1 MSASREKN
9 KRKELNASAEAPA
22 TPAKKGMSKGLKWT
36 IGIICLVLVIAI
48 VTFFSMLTS
57 GYLAGHTTAATVDSH
72 KLSPAM
78 VNYFYKEAYN
88 SMSSQYGD
96 MMSYMID
103 SNTPLNEQYYDEE
116 NGITW
121 ADTLIEQGLTSA
133 ARIYAIYDEAVA
145 NGETLSDDDQSSI
158 DATVSNLSVYAT
170 YYGYSNVNGYL
181 AAMYGTGCNEKNFRE
196 FLSIETLA
204 NNYSQKVY
212 DTPVYTEDELA
223 ADYAADP
230 NAYDTVDYRVFAVTD
245 ALFDEEDEEKLADLK
260 KTAADELLAAAEEG
274 DEAFIQAAYD
284 HASEDTKENYE
295 DDSYTLRTDVGH
307 SDSDL
312 SNWLFESDRKTGDAT
327 CVETSGT
334 YYVAIFES
342 RDTHDYALPNVR
354 HILISVSDTTDEETM
369 ATAKETAEKLLA
381 EYEAGEHTEDAFA
394 AIGDAAYADGTAAES
409 ARYEDITPGQ
419 MVEDFENWCFDASRQ
434 VGDSGIV
441 ETTYGY
447 HIMYFSGTCD
457 HPYWY
462 VVAEQDYVNGRQQE
476 ILNEIV
482 DSRPVEVDYDK
493 VVLANTGL
501 LS

>member
-22 TPAKKGMSKGLKWT
+22 TPAKKGMSTGLKWT

-57 GYLAGHTTAATVDSH
+57 GYFAGHTTAATVGSH

-96 MMSYMID
+96 MMSYIID

-121 ADTLIEQGLTSA
+121 ADTLIEQGLNSA

-181 AAMYGTGCNEKNFRE
+181 AAMYGAGCNEKNFRE

-342 RDTHDYALPNVR
+342 RNTHDYALPNAR
-354 HILISVSDTTDEETM
+354 HILISVSDTTDEEAM

-434 VGDSGIV
+434 VGDTGIV
-441 ETTYGY
+441 ESTYGY
-447 HIMYFSGTCD
+447 HVMYFSGFGTNYRMKLVED
-457 HPYWY
+457 EQRGNVYTDWLTATTENASY
-462 VVAEQDYVNGRQQE
+462 ETVASGMRFVT
-476 ILNEIV
+476 
-482 DSRPVEVDYDK
+482 K
-493 VVLANTGL
+493 
-501 LS
+501 

>member
-57 GYLAGHTTAATVDSH
+57 GYLAGHTTAATVGSH

-96 MMSYMID
+96 MMSYIID

-181 AAMYGTGCNEKNFRE
+181 AAMYGAGCNEKNFRE

-342 RDTHDYALPNVR
+342 RNTHDYALPNAR
-354 HILISVSDTTDEETM
+354 HILISDTTDEEAM

-434 VGDSGIV
+434 VGDTGIV
-441 ETTYGY
+441 ESTYGY
-447 HIMYFSGTCD
+447 HVMYFSGFGTNYRMKLVED
-457 HPYWY
+457 EQRGNVYTDWLTATTENASY
-462 VVAEQDYVNGRQQE
+462 ETVASGMRFVT
-476 ILNEIV
+476 
-482 DSRPVEVDYDK
+482 K
-493 VVLANTGL
+493 
-501 LS
+501 

>member
-57 GYLAGHTTAATVDSH
+57 GYLAGHTTAATVGSH

-96 MMSYMID
+96 MMSYIID

-181 AAMYGTGCNEKNFRE
+181 AAMYGAGCNEKNFRE

-223 ADYAADP
+223 ADYAAAP

-342 RDTHDYALPNVR
+342 RNTHDYALPNAR
-354 HILISVSDTTDEETM
+354 HILISVSDTTDEEAM

-394 AIGDAAYADGTAAES
+394 AIGAAAYADGTAAES

-434 VGDSGIV
+434 VGDTGIV
-441 ETTYGY
+441 ESTYGY
-447 HIMYFSGTCD
+447 HVMYFSGFGTNYRMKLVED
-457 HPYWY
+457 EQRGNVYTDWLTATTENASY
-462 VVAEQDYVNGRQQE
+462 ETVASGMRFVT
-476 ILNEIV
+476 
-482 DSRPVEVDYDK
+482 K
-493 VVLANTGL
+493 
-501 LS
+501 

>member
-9 KRKELNASAEAPA
+9 KRKEQIASGE
-22 TPAKKGMSKGLKWT
+22 TPAAPEKKGMSKGLKWT

-57 GYLAGHTTAATVDSH
+57 GYLARHATAATVGGH
-72 KLSPAM
+72 KLTPAM

-96 MMSYMID
+96 MMSYLID
-103 SNTPLNEQYYDEE
+103 TNTPLNEQYYDEE

-181 AAMYGTGCNEKNFRE
+181 AAMYGAGCNEKNFRE

-284 HASEDTKENYE
+284 RASEDTKENYE

-342 RDTHDYALPNVR
+342 RDTHDYALPNAR
-354 HILISVSDTTDEETM
+354 HILISVSDTTDEEAM

-434 VGDSGIV
+434 VGDTGIV
-441 ETTYGY
+441 ESTYGY
-447 HIMYFSGTCD
+447 HVMYFSGFGTNYRMKLVED
-457 HPYWY
+457 KQRGNVYTDWLTATTENASY
-462 VVAEQDYVNGRQQE
+462 ETVASGMRFVT
-476 ILNEIV
+476 
-482 DSRPVEVDYDK
+482 K
-493 VVLANTGL
+493 
-501 LS
+501 

>member
-1 MSASREKN
+1 MCKC
-9 KRKELNASAEAPA
+9 
-22 TPAKKGMSKGLKWT
+22 LKWT

-57 GYLAGHTTAATVDSH
+57 GYLAGHTTAATVGSH

-96 MMSYMID
+96 MMSYIID

-181 AAMYGTGCNEKNFRE
+181 AAMYGAGCNEKNFRE

-223 ADYAADP
+223 ADYVADP

-274 DEAFIQAAYD
+274 DEAR
-284 HASEDTKENYE
+284 SEE
-295 DDSYTLRTDVGH
+295 R
-307 SDSDL
+307 
-312 SNWLFESDRKTGDAT
+312 R
-327 CVETSGT
+327 
-334 YYVAIFES
+334 
-342 RDTHDYALPNVR
+342 
-354 HILISVSDTTDEETM
+354 
-369 ATAKETAEKLLA
+369 
-381 EYEAGEHTEDAFA
+381 
-394 AIGDAAYADGTAAES
+394 
-409 ARYEDITPGQ
+409 
-419 MVEDFENWCFDASRQ
+419 
-434 VGDSGIV
+434 
-441 ETTYGY
+441 
-447 HIMYFSGTCD
+447 
-457 HPYWY
+457 
-462 VVAEQDYVNGRQQE
+462 
-476 ILNEIV
+476 
-482 DSRPVEVDYDK
+482 
-493 VVLANTGL
+493 
-501 LS
+501 

>member
-48 VTFFSMLTS
+48 VAFFSMLTS
-57 GYLAGHTTAATVDSH
+57 GYFAGHTTAATVGSH
-72 KLSPAM
+72 KLTPAM

-103 SNTPLNEQYYDEE
+103 SDTPLDEQYYDEE

-121 ADTLIEQGLTSA
+121 ADTLIEQGLNSA
-133 ARIYAIYDEAVA
+133 ARTFAIYDEAIA

-158 DATVSNLSVYAT
+158 DDTVANLGIYAT
-170 YYGYSNVNGYL
+170 YYGYSNVNGYIT
-181 AAMYGTGCNEKNFRE
+181 AMYGTGCNEKNFRE
-196 FLSIETLA
+196 FLAIETIA

-245 ALFDEEDEEKLADLK
+245 ALFDEEDEEKLAELK

-284 HASEDTKENYE
+284 HASEDNKESYE
-295 DDSYTLRTDVGH
+295 DDSYTLRTDVGY
-307 SDSDL
+307 SDSEL
-312 SNWLFESDRKTGDAT
+312 STWLFDTARKTGDAT
-327 CVETSGT
+327 CVESSGT

-354 HILISVSDTTDEETM
+354 HILISVSDTTDEEAM

-419 MVEDFENWCFDASRQ
+419 MVEPFENWCFEDGRQ
-434 VGDSGIV
+434 VGDTGIV
-441 ETTYGY
+441 ESTYGY
-447 HIMYFSGTCD
+447 HVMYFSGFGTNYRMKLVED
-457 HPYWY
+457 
-462 VVAEQDYVNGRQQE
+462 EQRGNAYSDWLTSVTENASYETVSFGMRF
-476 ILNEIV
+476 V
-482 DSRPVEVDYDK
+482 TK
-493 VVLANTGL
+493 
-501 LS
+501 

>member
-57 GYLAGHTTAATVDSH
+57 GYLAGHTTAATVGSH
-72 KLSPAM
+72 KLTPAM

-121 ADTLIEQGLTSA
+121 ADALIEQGLNSA
-133 ARIYAIYDEAVA
+133 ARIYAICDEAVA

-204 NNYSQKVY
+204 SNYSQKVY

-354 HILISVSDTTDEETM
+354 HILISVSDTTDEEVM

-434 VGDSGIV
+434 VGDTGIV
-441 ETTYGY
+441 ESTYGY
-447 HIMYFSGTCD
+447 HVMYFSGFGTNYRMKLVED
-457 HPYWY
+457 EQRGNVYTDWLTATTENASY
-462 VVAEQDYVNGRQQE
+462 ETVASGMRFVT
-476 ILNEIV
+476 
-482 DSRPVEVDYDK
+482 K
-493 VVLANTGL
+493 
-501 LS
+501 

>member
-57 GYLAGHTTAATVDSH
+57 GYLAGHTPAATVGSH

-96 MMSYMID
+96 MMSYIID

-121 ADTLIEQGLTSA
+121 ADTLIEQGLNSA

-181 AAMYGTGCNEKNFRE
+181 AAMYGAGCNEKNFRE

-342 RDTHDYALPNVR
+342 RNTHDYALPNAR
-354 HILISVSDTTDEETM
+354 HILISVSDTTDEEAM

-434 VGDSGIV
+434 VGDTGIV
-441 ETTYGY
+441 ESTYGY
-447 HIMYFSGTCD
+447 HVMYFSGFGTNYRMKLVED
-457 HPYWY
+457 EQRGNVYTDWLTATTENASY
-462 VVAEQDYVNGRQQE
+462 ETVASGMRFVT
-476 ILNEIV
+476 
-482 DSRPVEVDYDK
+482 K
-493 VVLANTGL
+493 
-501 LS
+501 

>member
-36 IGIICLVLVIAI
+36 IGIICLVLVISI

-57 GYLAGHTTAATVDSH
+57 GYLAGHTTAATVGSH

-96 MMSYMID
+96 MMSYIID

-181 AAMYGTGCNEKNFRE
+181 AAMYGAGCNEKNFRE

-342 RDTHDYALPNVR
+342 RNTHDYALPNAR
-354 HILISVSDTTDEETM
+354 HILISVSDTTDEEAM

-434 VGDSGIV
+434 VGDTGIV
-441 ETTYGY
+441 ESTYGY
-447 HIMYFSGTCD
+447 HVMYFSGFGTNYRMKLVED
-457 HPYWY
+457 EQRGNVYTDWLTATTENASY
-462 VVAEQDYVNGRQQE
+462 ETVASGMRFVT
-476 ILNEIV
+476 
-482 DSRPVEVDYDK
+482 K
-493 VVLANTGL
+493 
-501 LS
+501 

>member
-57 GYLAGHTTAATVDSH
+57 GYFAGHTTAATVGSH

-121 ADTLIEQGLTSA
+121 ADTLIEQGLNSA

-307 SDSDL
+307 TDSDL

-342 RDTHDYALPNVR
+342 RDTHDYALPNAR
-354 HILISVSDTTDEETM
+354 HILISVSDTTDEEAM

-434 VGDSGIV
+434 VGDTGIV
-441 ETTYGY
+441 ESTYGY
-447 HIMYFSGTCD
+447 HVMYFSGFGTNYRMKLVED
-457 HPYWY
+457 EQRGNVYTDWLTATTENASY
-462 VVAEQDYVNGRQQE
+462 ETVASGMRFVT
-476 ILNEIV
+476 
-482 DSRPVEVDYDK
+482 K
-493 VVLANTGL
+493 
-501 LS
+501 

>member
-57 GYLAGHTTAATVDSH
+57 GYFAGHTTAATVGSH

-96 MMSYMID
+96 MMSYIID

-170 YYGYSNVNGYL
+170 YYGYSNVNGYR
-181 AAMYGTGCNEKNFRE
+181 AAMYGAGCNEKNFRE

-342 RDTHDYALPNVR
+342 RNTHDYALPNAR
-354 HILISVSDTTDEETM
+354 HILISVSDTTDEEAM

-434 VGDSGIV
+434 VGDTGIV
-441 ETTYGY
+441 ESTYGY
-447 HIMYFSGTCD
+447 HVMYFSGFGTNYRMKLVED
-457 HPYWY
+457 EQRGNVYTDWLTATTENASY
-462 VVAEQDYVNGRQQE
+462 ETVASGMRFVT
-476 ILNEIV
+476 
-482 DSRPVEVDYDK
+482 K
-493 VVLANTGL
+493 
-501 LS
+501 

>member
-57 GYLAGHTTAATVDSH
+57 GYLAGPKTAATVGSH

-96 MMSYMID
+96 MMSYIID

-181 AAMYGTGCNEKNFRE
+181 AAMYGAGCNEKNFRE

-342 RDTHDYALPNVR
+342 RNTHDYALPNAR
-354 HILISVSDTTDEETM
+354 HILISVSDTTDEEAM

-434 VGDSGIV
+434 VGDTGIV
-441 ETTYGY
+441 ESTYGY
-447 HIMYFSGTCD
+447 HVMYFSGFGTNYRMKLVED
-457 HPYWY
+457 EQRGNVYTDWLTATTENASY
-462 VVAEQDYVNGRQQE
+462 ETVASGMRFVT
-476 ILNEIV
+476 
-482 DSRPVEVDYDK
+482 K
-493 VVLANTGL
+493 
-501 LS
+501 

>member
-57 GYLAGHTTAATVDSH
+57 GYLAGHTTAATVGSH

-96 MMSYMID
+96 MMSYIID

-133 ARIYAIYDEAVA
+133 ARIYVIYDEAVA

-181 AAMYGTGCNEKNFRE
+181 AAMYGAGCNEKNFRE

-342 RDTHDYALPNVR
+342 RNTHDYALPNAR
-354 HILISVSDTTDEETM
+354 HILISVSDTTDEEAM

-434 VGDSGIV
+434 VGDTGIV
-441 ETTYGY
+441 ESTYGY
-447 HIMYFSGTCD
+447 HVMYFSGFGTNYRMKLVED
-457 HPYWY
+457 EQRGNVYTDWLTATTENASY
-462 VVAEQDYVNGRQQE
+462 ETVASGMRFVT
-476 ILNEIV
+476 
-482 DSRPVEVDYDK
+482 K
-493 VVLANTGL
+493 
-501 LS
+501 

>member
-57 GYLAGHTTAATVDSH
+57 GYFAGHTTAATVGSH

-121 ADTLIEQGLTSA
+121 ADTLIEQGLNSA

-354 HILISVSDTTDEETM
+354 HILISVSDTTDEEAM

-381 EYEAGEHTEDAFA
+381 QYEAGEHTEDAFA

-434 VGDSGIV
+434 VGDTGIV
-441 ETTYGY
+441 ESTYGY
-447 HIMYFSGTCD
+447 HVMYFSGFGTNYRMKLVED
-457 HPYWY
+457 EQRGNVYTDWLTATTENASY
-462 VVAEQDYVNGRQQE
+462 ETVASGMRFVT
-476 ILNEIV
+476 
-482 DSRPVEVDYDK
+482 K
-493 VVLANTGL
+493 
-501 LS
+501 

>member
-48 VTFFSMLTS
+48 VTFFSMLTR
-57 GYLAGHTTAATVDSH
+57 GYLAGHTTAATVGSH

-354 HILISVSDTTDEETM
+354 HILISVSDTTDEEAM

-434 VGDSGIV
+434 VGDTGIV
-441 ETTYGY
+441 ESTYGY
-447 HIMYFSGTCD
+447 HVMYFSGFGTNYRMKLVED
-457 HPYWY
+457 EQRGNVYTDWLTATTENASY
-462 VVAEQDYVNGRQQE
+462 ETVASGMRFVT
-476 ILNEIV
+476 
-482 DSRPVEVDYDK
+482 K
-493 VVLANTGL
+493 
-501 LS
+501 

>member
-57 GYLAGHTTAATVDSH
+57 GYFAGHTTAATVGSH

-96 MMSYMID
+96 MMSYIID

-204 NNYSQKVY
+204 NNYSQKIY

-260 KTAADELLAAAEEG
+260 KTVADELLAAAEEG

-342 RDTHDYALPNVR
+342 RDTHDYALPNAR
-354 HILISVSDTTDEETM
+354 HILISVSDTTDEEAM

-434 VGDSGIV
+434 VGDTGIV
-441 ETTYGY
+441 ESTYGY
-447 HIMYFSGTCD
+447 HVMYFSGFGTNYRMKLVED
-457 HPYWY
+457 EQRGNIYTDWLTATTENASY
-462 VVAEQDYVNGRQQE
+462 ETVASGMRFVT
-476 ILNEIV
+476 
-482 DSRPVEVDYDK
+482 K
-493 VVLANTGL
+493 
-501 LS
+501 

>member
-22 TPAKKGMSKGLKWT
+22 TPAKKGMSTGLKWT

-48 VTFFSMLTS
+48 VTFFAMLTS
-57 GYLAGHTTAATVDSH
+57 GYLAGHTTAATVGSH

-181 AAMYGTGCNEKNFRE
+181 AAMYGAGCNEKNFRE

-342 RDTHDYALPNVR
+342 RNTHDYALPNAR
-354 HILISVSDTTDEETM
+354 HILISVSDTTDEEAM

-434 VGDSGIV
+434 VGDTGIV
-441 ETTYGY
+441 ESTYGY
-447 HIMYFSGTCD
+447 HVMYFSGFGTNYRMKLVED
-457 HPYWY
+457 EQRGNVYTDWLTATTENASY
-462 VVAEQDYVNGRQQE
+462 ETVASGMRFVT
-476 ILNEIV
+476 
-482 DSRPVEVDYDK
+482 K
-493 VVLANTGL
+493 
-501 LS
+501 

>member
-57 GYLAGHTTAATVDSH
+57 GYFAGHTTAATVGIH

-96 MMSYMID
+96 MMSYIID

-121 ADTLIEQGLTSA
+121 ADTLIEQGLNSA

-342 RDTHDYALPNVR
+342 RDTHDYALPNAR
-354 HILISVSDTTDEETM
+354 HILISVSDTTDEEAM

-434 VGDSGIV
+434 VGDTGIV
-441 ETTYGY
+441 ESTYGY
-447 HIMYFSGTCD
+447 HVMYFSGFGTNYRMKLVED
-457 HPYWY
+457 EQRGNVYTDWLTATTENASY
-462 VVAEQDYVNGRQQE
+462 ETVASGMRFVT
-476 ILNEIV
+476 
-482 DSRPVEVDYDK
+482 K
-493 VVLANTGL
+493 
-501 LS
+501 

>member
-57 GYLAGHTTAATVDSH
+57 GYLAGHTTAATVGSH
-72 KLSPAM
+72 KLSPVM

-103 SNTPLNEQYYDEE
+103 SNTPLDEQYYDEE

-121 ADTLIEQGLTSA
+121 ADTLIEQGLNSA
-133 ARIYAIYDEAVA
+133 ARIYAIYDEAIA

-158 DATVSNLSVYAT
+158 DGTVANLSIYAT

-196 FLSIETLA
+196 FLAIETIA

-212 DTPVYTEDELA
+212 NTPVYTEDELA

-245 ALFDEEDEEKLADLK
+245 ALFDEEDEEKLAELK

-284 HASEDTKENYE
+284 HASEDNKESYE

-312 SNWLFESDRKTGDAT
+312 SNWLFDTARKTGDAT
-327 CVETSGT
+327 CVESSGT

-354 HILISVSDTTDEETM
+354 HILISVSDTTDEEAM
-369 ATAKETAEKLLA
+369 AAAKETAEKLLA

-419 MVEDFENWCFDASRQ
+419 MVEDFENWCFDSSRQ
-434 VGDSGIV
+434 VGDTGIV
-441 ETTYGY
+441 ESTYGY
-447 HIMYFSGTCD
+447 HVMYFSGFGTNYRMKLVED
-457 HPYWY
+457 EQRGNAYSDWLTSVTENAGY
-462 VVAEQDYVNGRQQE
+462 ETVASGMRFVT
-476 ILNEIV
+476 
-482 DSRPVEVDYDK
+482 K
-493 VVLANTGL
+493 
-501 LS
+501 

>member
-57 GYLAGHTTAATVDSH
+57 GYFAGHTTAATVGIH

-96 MMSYMID
+96 MMSYIID

-121 ADTLIEQGLTSA
+121 ADTLIEQGLNSA

-342 RDTHDYALPNVR
+342 RNTHDYALPNAR
-354 HILISVSDTTDEETM
+354 HILISVSDTTDEEAM

-434 VGDSGIV
+434 VGDTGIV
-441 ETTYGY
+441 ESTYGY
-447 HIMYFSGTCD
+447 HVMYFSGFGTNYRMKLVED
-457 HPYWY
+457 EQRGNVYTDWLTATTENASY
-462 VVAEQDYVNGRQQE
+462 ETVASGMRFVT
-476 ILNEIV
+476 
-482 DSRPVEVDYDK
+482 K
-493 VVLANTGL
+493 
-501 LS
+501 

>member
-57 GYLAGHTTAATVDSH
+57 GYFAGHTTAATVGSH

-121 ADTLIEQGLTSA
+121 ADTLIEQGLNSA

-342 RDTHDYALPNVR
+342 RDTHDYALPNAR
-354 HILISVSDTTDEETM
+354 HILISVSDTTDEEAM

-434 VGDSGIV
+434 VGDTGIV
-441 ETTYGY
+441 ESTYGY
-447 HIMYFSGTCD
+447 HVMYFSGFGTNYRMKLVED
-457 HPYWY
+457 EQRGNVYTDWLTATTENASY
-462 VVAEQDYVNGRQQE
+462 ETVASGMRFVT
-476 ILNEIV
+476 
-482 DSRPVEVDYDK
+482 K
-493 VVLANTGL
+493 
-501 LS
+501 

>member
-57 GYLAGHTTAATVDSH
+57 GYLAGHTTAATVGSH

-96 MMSYMID
+96 MMSYIID

-121 ADTLIEQGLTSA
+121 ADNLIEQGLTSA
-133 ARIYAIYDEAVA
+133 ARVYAIYDEAVA

-181 AAMYGTGCNEKNFRE
+181 AAMYGAGCNEKNFRE

-223 ADYAADP
+223 AGYAADP

-342 RDTHDYALPNVR
+342 RDTHDYALPNAR
-354 HILISVSDTTDEETM
+354 HILISVSDTTDEEAM
-369 ATAKETAEKLLA
+369 ATAKETAERLLA

-434 VGDSGIV
+434 VGDTGIV
-441 ETTYGY
+441 ESTYGY
-447 HIMYFSGTCD
+447 HVMYFSGFGTNYRMKLVED
-457 HPYWY
+457 EQRGNVYTDWLTATTENASY
-462 VVAEQDYVNGRQQE
+462 ETVASGMRFVT
-476 ILNEIV
+476 
-482 DSRPVEVDYDK
+482 K
-493 VVLANTGL
+493 
-501 LS
+501 